1 LCHSQRK
8 IFDVYEEIR
17 ETKDWQKLVEM
28 VSSGVITPYTVDK
41 HGQTPLMQAVDMQLP
56 LHTLRSLVELG
67 CDLNAQNSEGET
79 ALHQAMICEF
89 WDAFSELIAMGADP
103 SIADNQGESV
113 LSESEVND

>member
-1 LCHSQRK
+1 M
-8 IFDVYEEIR
+8 YEEIR
-17 ETKDWQKLVEM
+17 ETKDGQKLVEM
-28 VSSGVITPYTVDK
+28 VRSGVITPDTVDK

-67 CDLNAQNSEGET
+67 CDVNAQNSEGEA

-89 WDAFSELIAMGADP
+89 WDSFSELLKMGADP
-103 SIADNQGESV
+103 SIADKQGESV